1 LPTLSAI
8 PFGNRIQGYGWLV
21 SITVRELLDMP
32 HLQLRL
38 HSGKAGLDRQVT
50 WTHTSDL
57 PEPWQW
63 VTAGDLLMTNGMS
76 FPAAAAEQ
84 ERLLD
89 ELQRVGAS
97 GLAIGEQMY
106 CPRLTQRFT
115 RASERLGIPVLWIRY
130 PMPFVAISRAIA
142 EATLLEQSQRLMRTA
157 RIYDALRRTTAGD
170 VGRSRIADALTKEL
184 RCSVFVCDRVTGDAY
199 HPGGPH
205 PSGEV
210 KETVRAA
217 SQGTLAAGA
226 RSILTPS
233 GLEVLVGEVPTH
245 EHAVLAVIR
254 EGGVALDGVLIQH
267 AATVVA
273 LELSQTHLALE
284 HTRRSGAELTGQ
296 LIDGRVD
303 PRAGRRQVLSAGL
316 DPASSVFVSVTCG
329 AEGRLRDLHVA
340 LWRSRIPHIVAF
352 RSGVAHAVVP
362 DTDEALAAIAGS
374 LGPTARIG
382 ASRAMKSVSRSAEAA
397 REATWSLGT
406 AQRTE
411 EAVVRYGT
419 ATSWLGMGGVEDAQA
434 LVERW
439 LGPLVEHDAQHRSGL
454 VETLETFLANQ
465 RSWQRTAAAMNV
477 HRQTVL
483 YRVHKVEE
491 LTGARLSDTADIAQL
506 WLALRSRDLLGGP

>member
-1 LPTLSAI
+1 MALPALSSS
-8 PFGNRIQGYGWLV
+8 RYGWLV

-38 HSGKAGLDRQVT
+38 HSGKAGLDRQVS

-63 VTAGDLLMTNGMS
+63 VSAGELLMTNGMS
-76 FPAAAAEQ
+76 FPAAAADQ
-84 ERLLD
+84 EHLLD

-97 GLAIGEQMY
+97 GLAIGEEMF

-115 RASERLGIPVLWIRY
+115 KASERLGLPVLWIRY

-170 VGRSRIADALTKEL
+170 VAHSRIADALTKEL
-184 RCSVFVCDRVTGDAY
+184 RCAVFVCDRVTGEAY
-199 HPGGPH
+199 HPGGPY
-205 PSGEV
+205 PSDEV
-210 KETVRAA
+210 KETVRTA

-226 RSILTPS
+226 RSILTPT
-233 GLEVLVGEVPTH
+233 GVEVLVGEVPTH
-245 EHAVLAVIR
+245 DSAVLAVIR

-284 HTRRSGAELTGQ
+284 HTRRSGAELTAQ
-296 LIDGRVD
+296 LLDGRVD
-303 PRAGRRQVLSAGL
+303 QRGGRRQLLSSGL
-316 DPASSVFVSVTCG
+316 DPATAMVVAVSCDD
-329 AEGRLRDLHVA
+329 ERRLRDLHVA
-340 LWRSRIPHIVAF
+340 LWRRQIPHVTAF
-352 RSGVAHAVVP
+352 QAGVAHAVVP
-362 DTDEALAAIAGS
+362 TTDETVDAIAAS

-382 ASRAMKSVSRSAEAA
+382 ASRVMKTVARSVECA
-397 REATWSLGT
+397 REAAWALGT
-406 AQRTE
+406 AQRTDD
-411 EAVVRYGT
+411 AVVRYGT
-419 ATSWLGMGGVEDAQA
+419 ATSWVGVGGVEDARA
-434 LVERW
+434 MVERW
-439 LGPLVEHDAQHRSGL
+439 LGPLIEHDAQHRTEL
-454 VETLETFLANQ
+454 VETLEAYLANQ

-506 WLALRSRDLLGGP
+506 WLALRSRDLLGGGR

>member
-1 LPTLSAI
+1 M
-8 PFGNRIQGYGWLV
+8 
-21 SITVRELLDMP
+21 RELLDMP

-63 VTAGDLLMTNGMS
+63 VSNGELLMTNGMS

-106 CPRLTQRFT
+106 CPRLTQRFA
-115 RASERLGIPVLWIRY
+115 RASERLGLPVLWIRY
-130 PMPFVAISRAIA
+130 PMPFVAISRAVA

-170 VGRSRIADALTKEL
+170 VGRSRMADALTKEL

-199 HPGGPH
+199 HPGGPY
-205 PSGEV
+205 PPDAV
-210 KETVRAA
+210 RDTVRAA

-233 GLEVLVGEVPTH
+233 GVEVLVGEVPTH

-284 HTRRSGAELTGQ
+284 HTRRSGAELTAQ

-303 PRAGRRQVLSAGL
+303 LRAGRRQLLSARL
-316 DPASSVFVSVTCG
+316 DPASSAFVSVTCD

-340 LWRSRIPHIVAF
+340 LWRRRIPHVVAF

-362 DTDEALAAIAGS
+362 DTDDALAAIAGA
-374 LGPTARIG
+374 LGPTVRIG
-382 ASRAMKSVSRSAEAA
+382 ASRAMKTVGRSADAA

-406 AQRTE
+406 AQRTGD
-411 EAVVRYGT
+411 AVVRYGT

-439 LGPLVEHDAQHRSGL
+439 LGPLVEHDAAHRAGL

-465 RSWQRTAAAMNV
+465 RSWQRTAEAMNV

-483 YRVHKVEE
+483 YRIHKVEE
-491 LTGARLSDTADIAQL
+491 LTGAQLSDTADIAQL

>member
-1 LPTLSAI
+1 
-8 PFGNRIQGYGWLV
+8 
-21 SITVRELLDMP
+21 
-32 HLQLRL
+32 
-38 HSGKAGLDRQVT
+38 
-50 WTHTSDL
+50 
-57 PEPWQW
+57 
-63 VTAGDLLMTNGMS
+63 
-76 FPAAAAEQ
+76 
-84 ERLLD
+84 
-89 ELQRVGAS
+89 
-97 GLAIGEQMY
+97 
-106 CPRLTQRFT
+106 
-115 RASERLGIPVLWIRY
+115 
-130 PMPFVAISRAIA
+130 
-142 EATLLEQSQRLMRTA
+142 MRTA

-170 VGRSRIADALTKEL
+170 TGRSSIAEALTKEL

-226 RSILTPS
+226 RSILTPT
-233 GLEVLVGEVPTH
+233 GVEVLVGEVPTH

-273 LELSQTHLALE
+273 LELSQTRLALE

-303 PRAGRRQVLSAGL
+303 PRAGRRQLLSAGL
-316 DPASSVFVSVTCG
+316 DPASSVFVSVACG

-340 LWRSRIPHIVAF
+340 LWRSRIPHVVAF

-382 ASRAMKSVSRSAEAA
+382 ASRAMKTVSRSAEAA

-406 AQRTE
+406 AQRTGD
-411 EAVVRYGT
+411 AVVRYGT

-439 LGPLVEHDAQHRSGL
+439 LGPLVEHDTAHRSGL

-465 RSWQRTAAAMNV
+465 RSWQRTAEAMNV

-506 WLALRSRDLLGGP
+506 WLALRSRDLLGGL

>member
-1 LPTLSAI
+1 
-8 PFGNRIQGYGWLV
+8 
-21 SITVRELLDMP
+21 M
-32 HLQLRL
+32 
-38 HSGKAGLDRQVT
+38 T

-63 VTAGDLLMTNGMS
+63 VSAGDLLMTNGMS

-84 ERLLD
+84 EHLLD

-115 RASERLGIPVLWIRY
+115 RASERLGLPVLWIRY

-205 PSGEV
+205 PPGEV

-226 RSILTPS
+226 RSILTAS
-233 GLEVLVGEVPTH
+233 GVEVLVGEVPTH
-245 EHAVLAVIR
+245 EQAVLAVIR

-284 HTRRSGAELTGQ
+284 HTRRSGAELTGAA
-296 LIDGRVD
+296 D
-303 PRAGRRQVLSAGL
+303 RRPSR
-316 DPASSVFVSVTCG
+316 PA
-329 AEGRLRDLHVA
+329 R
-340 LWRSRIPHIVAF
+340 
-352 RSGVAHAVVP
+352 
-362 DTDEALAAIAGS
+362 
-374 LGPTARIG
+374 
-382 ASRAMKSVSRSAEAA
+382 
-397 REATWSLGT
+397 GT
-406 AQRTE
+406 PPV
-411 EAVVRYGT
+411 VVR
-419 ATSWLGMGGVEDAQA
+419 
-434 LVERW
+434 
-439 LGPLVEHDAQHRSGL
+439 
-454 VETLETFLANQ
+454 
-465 RSWQRTAAAMNV
+465 
-477 HRQTVL
+477 
-483 YRVHKVEE
+483 RV
-491 LTGARLSDTADIAQL
+491 
-506 WLALRSRDLLGGP
+506 